1 MLNKEILKTLLDTNV
16 NREMFLDEEKK
27 IDVTIFKFAMITNTQ
42 NLYKLS
48 LVENQFKTGD
58 YTTTFST
65 LIDLVYFL
73 ESDLL
78 HDLLKNSNMFDR
90 VVIEYNGEIIV
101 NVDKII
107 DKLI

>member
-1 MLNKEILKTLLDTNV
+1 MKK
-16 NREMFLDEEKK
+16 KK
-27 IDVTIFKFAMITNTQ
+27 IDTAILKFAMITNNQ

-48 LVENQFKTGD
+48 LVENQYKTGD
-58 YTTTFST
+58 YTTTTFST

-73 ESDLL
+73 ESELL
-78 HDLLKNSNMFDR
+78 HNLLKNSNMFDR
-90 VVIEYNGEIIV
+90 VVIEYNGEVIV